1 MLPASLILRL
11 ITLYAL
17 LSPIGLA
24 SMNGKPLW
32 IIGGY
37 LILQVVLLM
46 VVGKNK
52 QKAKYA

>member
-1 MLPASLILRL
+1 MHI
-11 ITLYAL
+11 
-17 LSPIGLA
+17 SPIGLA